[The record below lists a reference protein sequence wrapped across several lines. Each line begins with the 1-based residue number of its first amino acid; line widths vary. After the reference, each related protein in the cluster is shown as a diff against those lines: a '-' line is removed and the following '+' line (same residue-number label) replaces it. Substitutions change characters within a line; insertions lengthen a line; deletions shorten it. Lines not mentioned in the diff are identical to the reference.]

1 MRPHYVEKF
10 WQAYLGRAYS
20 LWSLLQSDN
29 RQNKSNWTPA
39 KKYRYKY
46 LARSLRCGF
55 ATVHGGLRPCNCFE
69 KAKEQGAPFTA
80 CCGHYHPVQWDHQ
93 TAEGARQCLHWNPG
107 LLEQLYEEGLLA
119 IEVRVTPKRPNSH
132 ELWLQVWTLL
142 PILTPKQVTTLSEAH
157 QLEHERWLEHIARQ
171 AGFGVEAWESLA
183 APTLVAGMAGYDQ
196 GRTLFE
202 AYRPNPLSD
211 TWGPNSNGK
220 TVASRSLL
228 DTCDTN
234 RKAIG
239 HMWTQQIFFCLPV
252 GHMLPAGCPNRAS
265 VSTSA
270 EPAGARSAPG
280 ASVSGG

>member
-1 MRPHYVEKF
+1 
-10 WQAYLGRAYS
+10 
-20 LWSLLQSDN
+20 
-29 RQNKSNWTPA
+29 
-39 KKYRYKY
+39 
-46 LARSLRCGF
+46 
-55 ATVHGGLRPCNCFE
+55 
-69 KAKEQGAPFTA
+69 
-80 CCGHYHPVQWDHQ
+80 
-93 TAEGARQCLHWNPG
+93 
-107 LLEQLYEEGLLA
+107 
-119 IEVRVTPKRPNSH
+119 
-132 ELWLQVWTLL
+132 VWTLL

-234 RKAIG
+234 STKNETVGGSLLDTCGPNSIEKKPEV
-239 HMWTQQIFFCLPV
+239 IPV
-252 GHMLPAGCPNRAS
+252 GHM
-265 VSTSA
+265 
-270 EPAGARSAPG
+270 
-280 ASVSGG
+280 